1 MAECLQ
7 LSDSSE
13 KAKSSGD
20 SCVLSG
26 SNLVEVEGSKP
37 SLDTGKELSSPAVD
51 QPNQLTQQRSTDR
64 MERPTDGNSVL
75 PALELSEPGVS
86 TEHTIKVDGQ
96 DATFR
101 LHVPTKKCTP
111 DEKLPLV
118 VVFHGYGNH
127 AGQGTTESGS
137 RGMEDFSQYSELADR
152 ENFIVAYPTGDPK
165 DHLSFNNKQWWFT
178 KRDDI
183 KITDQIITQLSNSLP
198 VDPNRV
204 YLVGYSQ
211 GGSFV
216 HRAASELSHKP
227 AAIAEVGGWMTG
239 KEKSP
244 STPMPILSIHSD
256 GDTHA
261 PIESPGRV
269 WWLTMKPHEYVTNF
283 YRQANATTGNA
294 SRVAWTGL
302 NGTTVTAE
310 TFENPATKAQ
320 VKTIYLQKEPH
331 LWYGG
336 KGAAGSAVNATEMTW
351 QFLKQFKRENSSTQ
365 PTSR

>member
-13 KAKSSGD
+13 KAKSSDG

-26 SNLVEVEGSKP
+26 TDLIEAEGSKS
-37 SLDTGKELSSPAVD
+37 SLDKGKELSSPAAGQPKQVD
-51 QPNQLTQQRSTDR
+51 LKRPISDKD
-64 MERPTDGNSVL
+64 ERIKGAGVL
-75 PALELSEPGVS
+75 PALELTEPGES
-86 TEHTIKVDGQ
+86 TEHTITVDGNE
-96 DATFR
+96 ATFR
-101 LHVPTKKCTP
+101 LHMPTKKGTS

-137 RGMEDFSQYSELADR
+137 RGMEDFSQYSQLSDR
-152 ENFIVAYPTGDPK
+152 ENFIVAYPTGDPD

-216 HRAASELSHKP
+216 HRAASELSNKP

-239 KEKSP
+239 KEKAPPVS
-244 STPMPILSIHSD
+244 MPILSIHSD

-261 PIESPGRV
+261 PIEAPGRV
-269 WWLTMKPHEYVTNF
+269 WWLTMKPHQYATNY
-283 YRQANATTGNA
+283 YRQLNATTGDA
-294 SRVAWTGL
+294 TRATWTGL
-302 NGTTVTAE
+302 NGSTVTAE
-310 TFENPATKAQ
+310 TFENPATRAQ

-336 KGAAGSAVNATEMTW
+336 KGATGSAVNATEMTW
-351 QFLKQFKRENSSTQ
+351 QFLKQFKRANSSTQ